1 MKNRLVAWLLF
12 VGLVPALTMAQST
25 LALAQGPFA
34 DVPPRHPAEAAL
46 DELAKQ
52 GLVNGYPD
60 GTYRGNRAMTR
71 YEVAMA
77 AMRIMQAPLR
87 RNPGSR
93 FWPIQP
99 IPGPP
104 LKDVP
109 EGHWAADAVASLR
122 KWGILAG
129 YPDGTFAGDR
139 VMTRSEFALVLK
151 RLHEFIDRL
160 VDLELEQRRKDTP
173 PVLSVPAL
181 TAPSEPARPPA
192 LTRSGVGRDLSKSEA
207 TRGTPPAASPQ
218 QSSPDLSRGGSVR
231 QAH

>member
-1 MKNRLVAWLLF
+1 MKNRQVVWLLL
-12 VGLVPALTMAQST
+12 VGLAPALTMAQSS

-34 DVPPRHPAEAAL
+34 DVPSGHPAEAAL

-60 GTYRGNRAMTR
+60 GTYCGNRAMTR

-77 AMRIMQAPLR
+77 AMRIMQMPLR
-87 RNPGSR
+87 RDPATR

-139 VMTRSEFALVLK
+139 VMTRGEFALVLR
-151 RLHEFIDRL
+151 RLHEFIIRL
-160 VDLELEQRRKDTP
+160 VDLELEQRRKDTA
-173 PVLSVPAL
+173 PVPS
-181 TAPSEPARPPA
+181 AP
-192 LTRSGVGRDLSKSEA
+192 
-207 TRGTPPAASPQ
+207 
-218 QSSPDLSRGGSVR
+218 
-231 QAH
+231 